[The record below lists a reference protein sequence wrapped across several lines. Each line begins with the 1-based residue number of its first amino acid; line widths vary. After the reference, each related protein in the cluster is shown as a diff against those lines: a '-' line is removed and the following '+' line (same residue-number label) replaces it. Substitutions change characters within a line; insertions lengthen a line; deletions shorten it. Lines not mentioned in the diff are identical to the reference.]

1 MQIMNIVN
9 RRDFLAHSSALAGA
23 SLLPFSTLAQAEP
36 PPEIKKIRM
45 IRPAVTCVAP
55 MLLAEDLLRSE
66 GFSQVEY
73 VTAETETGPT
83 IVASGRADLT
93 MWDVGALLPLIDE
106 GKPIAALAGIHAG
119 CQELFA
125 NDRVESIRD
134 LKGKRF
140 AVTTLGNGDH
150 IFVSSILAYV
160 GIDPKKDIS
169 WVTGTK
175 LTDPKGLFIKGEVDA
190 FMSFAPEAYEVKKK
204 KIGHVILN
212 TVSDRPWSQYFCC
225 MISANRDFI
234 GKYPIA
240 TKRAMRAILKSADI
254 CAQEPARVAKFLVD
268 KGYETPYEIGLDV
281 LKALPYRR
289 WREANPE
296 DTLRFH
302 ANRLHEVKMLKTSPN
317 KLIAQGTDW
326 RFLNELKKEL
336 KA

>member
-1 MQIMNIVN
+1 MNTVN
-9 RRDFLAHSSALAGA
+9 RRDFLAQSTALVGA
-23 SLLPFSTLAQAEP
+23 SLLPFSNFSQAEP

-45 IRPAVTCVAP
+45 IRPTVTCVAP

-66 GFSQVEY
+66 GFSQIEY
-73 VTAETETGPT
+73 VAAETETGPA
-83 IVASGRADLT
+83 IVASGRADMT
-93 MWDVGALLPLIDE
+93 MWDVGALLPLMDE
-106 GKPIAALAGIHAG
+106 GRPISALAGIHAG

-125 NDRVESIRD
+125 NDKIESIRD

-140 AVTTLGNGDH
+140 AVTTVGNGDH

-160 GIDPKKDIS
+160 GINPKKDIS
-169 WVTGTK
+169 WVAGNKLYDAKSLFTK
-175 LTDPKGLFIKGEVDA
+175 GDVDA
-190 FMSFAPEAYEVKKK
+190 FMSFAPEAYEVKKQ

-234 GKYPIA
+234 GKYPVA
-240 TKRAMRAILKSADI
+240 TKRVMRAILKSADI

-281 LKALPYRR
+281 LKTLPYRR

-302 ANRLHEVKMLKTSPN
+302 ANRLHEVGMLKTSPN
-317 KLIAQGTDW
+317 KLIAQGTNW

>member
-1 MQIMNIVN
+1 MNTVN
-9 RRDFLAHSSALAGA
+9 RRDFLARSSALVGA
-23 SLLPFSTLAQAEP
+23 TLFPFSGSARAEP
-36 PPEIKKIRM
+36 PPEIKTIRI
-45 IRPAVTCVAP
+45 IRPMVTCVAP

-66 GFSQVEY
+66 GFAQVEY
-73 VTAETETGPT
+73 IAADTESGPS

-93 MWDVGALLPLIDE
+93 MWDVGAMLPLIDE

-125 NDRVESIRD
+125 HDNVDSIRD

-140 AVTTLGNGDH
+140 AVTALGNGDH

-160 GIDPKKDIS
+160 GINPKKNIT
-169 WVTGTK
+169 WVAGTTLQDAK
-175 LTDPKGLFIKGEVDA
+175 TLFLNRKVDA
-190 FMSFAPEAYEVKKK
+190 FMSFAPEAHEVKNKK
-204 KIGHVILN
+204 VGHVILN

-281 LKALPYRR
+281 LKTLPYRR

-302 ANRLHEVKMLKTSPN
+302 ANRLHEVGMLKTTPN

>member
-1 MQIMNIVN
+1 MNTVN
-9 RRDFLAHSSALAGA
+9 RRDFLAHSTALAGA
-23 SLLPFSTLAQAEP
+23 SLLPFSNLVQAEP
-36 PPEIKKIRM
+36 PPEIKTIRI

-55 MLLAEDLLRSE
+55 MLLAEDLLRLE
-66 GFSQVEY
+66 GFSQVKY
-73 VTAETETGPT
+73 IAADTESGPS

-93 MWDVGALLPLIDE
+93 MWDVGAMLPLIDE
-106 GKPIAALAGIHAG
+106 GKPIVALAGIHAG

-125 NDRVESIRD
+125 HDNVDSIRD

-140 AVTTLGNGDH
+140 AVTALGNGDH

-160 GIDPKKDIS
+160 GINPKKNIS
-169 WVTGTK
+169 WVAGTTLQDAK
-175 LTDPKGLFIKGEVDA
+175 TLFLNREVDA
-190 FMSFAPEAYEVKKK
+190 FMSFAPEAHEVKNKK
-204 KIGHVILN
+204 VGHVILN

-234 GKYPIA
+234 GKYPVA

-281 LKALPYRR
+281 LKTLPYNR

-302 ANRLHEVKMLKTSPN
+302 ANRLHEVGMLKTTPN
-317 KLIAQGTDW
+317 KLIAQGSDW

>member
-1 MQIMNIVN
+1 MNSID
-9 RRDFLAHSSALAGA
+9 RRNFLVRSAALAGGT
-23 SLLPFSTLAQAEP
+23 LLPFSHLARAEP
-36 PPEIKKIRM
+36 PPEITKIRM
-45 IRPAVTCVAP
+45 IRPTVTCVAP
-55 MLLAEDLLRSE
+55 MLLAEELLRTE
-66 GFSQVEY
+66 GFSTIEY
-73 VTAETETGPT
+73 VAAETESGPA

-93 MWDVGALLPLIDE
+93 MWDVGAMLPLIDE
-106 GKPIAALAGIHAG
+106 GKSIAALAGIHAG

-125 NDRVESIRD
+125 NDKIESIRD
-134 LKGKRF
+134 LKRKRF
-140 AVTTLGNGDH
+140 AVTALGNGDH

-169 WVTGTK
+169 WVAGTK
-175 LTDPKGLFIKGEVDA
+175 IQDAKNLFIKGEVDA
-190 FMSFAPEAYEVKKK
+190 FMSFAPEAYEVKRKK
-204 KIGHVILN
+204 VGHVILN

-234 GKYPIA
+234 HKYPIA

-254 CAQEPARVAKFLVD
+254 CAQEPARVAKFLVER
-268 KGYETPYEIGLDV
+268 GYETPYEIGLDV
-281 LKALPYRR
+281 LKTLPYKR

-302 ANRLHEVKMLKTSPN
+302 ANRLHEVGMLKTTPN